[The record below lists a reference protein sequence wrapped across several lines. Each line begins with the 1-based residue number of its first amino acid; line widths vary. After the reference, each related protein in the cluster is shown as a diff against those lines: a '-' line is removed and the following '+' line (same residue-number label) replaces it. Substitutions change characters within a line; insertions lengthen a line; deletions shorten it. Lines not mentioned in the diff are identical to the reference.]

1 MNSQYFCRYFKEN
14 LGKTATEYINEVR
27 VEKAAEALIETDE
40 KIINIAQNS
49 GFENMGYFIRR
60 FKKEKGVTP
69 SEYRKNSKKSK

>member
-1 MNSQYFCRYFKEN
+1 MEESNKMLYVISRPNQ
-14 LGKTATEYINEVR
+14 KTKKPEYM
-27 VEKAAEALIETDE
+27 IETDE